1 MRRPWTL
8 FAAVLLLIPACT
20 EPQKKALV
28 MHEVKSTNFSVQVP
42 DNMER
47 KPDMEDGEGRT
58 YLSKDPPL
66 CVKIVS
72 QNIIEFDSLL
82 KSAYDPGL
90 YDDTEVLEKYSNAA
104 LEVFSGKFA
113 GASKYTQR
121 PVKFN
126 GLEGNEYRFAEGP
139 DTTDTYF
146 IVNIVKGKENIFQI
160 ITFTTKD
167 HLTETT
173 PAIDSVLRSFREI

>member
-1 MRRPWTL
+1 MKRPWTL

-58 YLSKDPPL
+58 YLSKDPLL

-113 GASKYTQR
+113 GASKY
-121 PVKFN
+121 
-126 GLEGNEYRFAEGP
+126 
-139 DTTDTYF
+139 
-146 IVNIVKGKENIFQI
+146 
-160 ITFTTKD
+160 
-167 HLTETT
+167 
-173 PAIDSVLRSFREI
+173 